1 MFMMILKFNLF
12 ANDDDDV
19 DDVTMCIIELVDY
32 VRLKFFFF
40 KFSINN
46 NFV

>member
-12 ANDDDDV
+12 ADDDDD

-32 VRLKFFFF
+32 VRLKIFFF